1 MGAFVALGL
10 FQGAV
15 YGLLAVGI
23 VMVYKAKRA
32 FNFAQGE
39 FGGIAAFC
47 AYLLI
52 VALGLPYW
60 VGAVG
65 GLAAAVAMGLLV
77 ERAIVRP
84 LESSSRTILLV
95 ALVGVALFAIAVT
108 VLLAEPVPRVLPP
121 LVEGG
126 GVDILGAG
134 IQPQQLILLA
144 VLAVL
149 AGALAWFFRT
159 DLGLAVLASS
169 QDTLAARVVGISPE
183 AVSRLVWGMAAL
195 VGGVAG
201 LLYAPVGIFT
211 PGFMTATMLVPA
223 FAAAVLGGMT
233 SLPGAFIGGISI
245 GIVQN
250 AGIYLLGQQWQ
261 VPGASQLSVFA
272 LLMLVL
278 LIRPQGLLGKEA

>member
-1 MGAFVALGL
+1 M
-10 FQGAV
+10 
-15 YGLLAVGI
+15 
-23 VMVYKAKRA
+23 
-32 FNFAQGE
+32 
-39 FGGIAAFC
+39 
-47 AYLLI
+47 
-52 VALGLPYW
+52 
-60 VGAVG
+60 
-65 GLAAAVAMGLLV
+65 
-77 ERAIVRP
+77 
-84 LESSSRTILLV
+84 
-95 ALVGVALFAIAVT
+95 
-108 VLLAEPVPRVLPP
+108 
-121 LVEGG
+121 
-126 GVDILGAG
+126 
-134 IQPQQLILLA
+134 ILLA
-144 VLAVL
+144 VLVVL

-195 VGGVAG
+195 LGGVAG

>member
-23 VMVYKAKRA
+23 VLVYKAKGV

-39 FGGIAAFC
+39 FGGIAAFV
-47 AYLLI
+47 AYFLV
-52 VALGLPYW
+52 VAQGLPYW
-60 VGAVG
+60 LGAIA
-65 GLAAAVAMGLLV
+65 GLAAAVAMGLGV
-77 ERAIVRP
+77 ERLIVRP
-84 LESSSRTILLV
+84 LESSSRTIMLV

-108 VLLAEPVPRVLPP
+108 VLVAQPIPRVMPP
-121 LVEGG
+121 LIDGP
-126 GVDILGAG
+126 GVNVLGAG
-134 IQPQQLILLA
+134 IQPQQLIILT

-149 AGALAWFFRT
+149 AAAMAWFFKT
-159 DLGLAVLASS
+159 DFGLAVLASS
-169 QDTLAARVVGISPE
+169 QDTLAARVVGISPTG
-183 AVSRLVWGMAAL
+183 VSRLVWSLAAL
-195 VGGVAG
+195 LGGVAG

-211 PGFMTATMLVPA
+211 PGFMTMTMLVPA

-233 SLPGAFIGGISI
+233 SLPGAFIGGVGI
-245 GIVQN
+245 GVVQN
-250 AGIYLLGQQWQ
+250 VGIYLLGQRLA
-261 VPGASQLSVFA
+261 VPGAAELCVFA